1 MKEYFYKQEYKYMYL
16 ANVSYSF
23 ANALSE
29 TFGTVMLY
37 KSGIP
42 IWLILLIYG
51 LRFGITGLCTPLFVS
66 ISSRFGIAK
75 CILISNIFSI
85 ISAYMMLDGTNI
97 YRNIVIFILAMG
109 FMGISNP
116 STDSLS
122 SKYVETEHR
131 GRYNS
136 VINIS
141 KIIAVALASCLVA
154 WGVISDNNIIL
165 FIIIAIFF
173 LLQYIFIRKIDY
185 KVENKTN
192 AFKASMKYIIKSK
205 SRYKIIYALR
215 TSHIIE
221 RQFVPL
227 YLFIAVK
234 DFSVFSSITIISLL
248 LQIITVSLI
257 GKYTD
262 KNIVKANSLVTIIKV
277 IITSVFLF
285 AKNKVTIAFN
295 KVLND
300 NFEKVYET
308 SINTSIQ
315 NIIIES
321 KEDNDLLSAV
331 GQMSLCFTEVIVFA
345 LLAIISSFIGE
356 KVFTIIFILSIIS
369 SIFINI
375 NIKNNKYME
384 KTKKLISKKNLTKI
398 YSKYIINLNDTISF

>member
-1 MKEYFYKQEYKYMYL
+1 MKEYFYKPEYKYMYL

-23 ANALSE
+23 ANALIE

-51 LRFGITGLCTPLFVS
+51 LRFGITGFCTPLFVS

-85 ISAYMMLDGTNI
+85 ISAYMMLDETNI

-109 FMGISNP
+109 FMGLSNP

-131 GRYNS
+131 GRFNS
-136 VINIS
+136 LINIS
-141 KIIAVALASCLVA
+141 KIVATAIASCLVA

-165 FIIIAIFF
+165 FIVISMFF

-185 KVENKTN
+185 KVENETN
-192 AFKASMKYIIKSK
+192 AFKASMKYIIKTKSK
-205 SRYKIIYALR
+205 YKIIYALR

-221 RQFVPL
+221 RLFVPL

-234 DFSVFSSITIISLL
+234 DFSVFSSIIIISLL
-248 LQIITVSLI
+248 LQIITISLI

-262 KNIVKANSLVTIIKV
+262 KNIVKANTLVTIIKV
-277 IITSVFLF
+277 IITGVFLF
-285 AKNKVTIAFN
+285 AKNKVIIAFN
-295 KVLND
+295 KTLSD

-308 SINTSIQ
+308 SIHTSIQ
-315 NIIIES
+315 NIIKES
-321 KEDNDLLSAV
+321 KEDNDLLAAV
-331 GQMSLCFTEVIVFA
+331 GQMSLCFTEVIIFA
-345 LLAIISSFIGE
+345 ILTIASILIGE
-356 KVFTIIFILSIIS
+356 QVFIIIFILSIIS
-369 SIFINI
+369 SIFINLKI
-375 NIKNNKYME
+375 NK
-384 KTKKLISKKNLTKI
+384 
-398 YSKYIINLNDTISF
+398 

>member
-1 MKEYFYKQEYKYMYL
+1 MKEYFYKPEYKYMYL
-16 ANVSYSF
+16 GNMSYSF
-23 ANALSE
+23 ANALIE

-37 KSGIP
+37 KSGVP

-85 ISAYMMLDGTNI
+85 VSAYMMLDATNI

-109 FMGISNP
+109 LMGLSNP
-116 STDSLS
+116 ATDALS
-122 SKYVETEHR
+122 SRYVETPHR

-136 VINIS
+136 FINVS
-141 KIIAVALASCLVA
+141 KIIATALASCLVA
-154 WGVISDNNIIL
+154 WGVISNNNVIL
-165 FIIIAIFF
+165 FTIITIFF
-173 LLQYIFIRKIDY
+173 LLHYVFIRKIDY
-185 KVENKTN
+185 KVEKKGN
-192 AFKASMKYIIKSK
+192 AFKESMRYIIKTK
-205 SRYKIIYALR
+205 SRYKTIYALR

-221 RQFVPL
+221 RLFVPL
-227 YLFIAVK
+227 YLYIAVR
-234 DFSVFSSITIISLL
+234 DFSVFSSIIIISLL
-248 LQIITVSLI
+248 LQIITITLI

-262 KNIVKANSLVTIIKV
+262 KNIGKANTLVTVIKV
-277 IITSVFLF
+277 IITSIFLF

-295 KVLND
+295 KTLSD

-315 NIIIES
+315 NIIKES
-321 KEDNDLLSAV
+321 EEDNDLLAAV

-356 KVFTIIFILSIIS
+356 KVFIIIFILSIIS

-375 NIKNNKYME
+375 NVKNNKD
-384 KTKKLISKKNLTKI
+384 IKI
-398 YSKYIINLNDTISF
+398 E

>member
-1 MKEYFYKQEYKYMYL
+1 MKEYFYKPEYKYMYL

-136 VINIS
+136 LINIS

-165 FIIIAIFF
+165 STIIAIFF

-192 AFKASMKYIIKSK
+192 AFIASMKYIIKSK

-221 RQFVPL
+221 RQYVPL

-248 LQIITVSLI
+248 LQVITVSLI

-262 KNIVKANSLVTIIKV
+262 KNIIKANSLVTIIKV

-356 KVFTIIFILSIIS
+356 KVFIIIFILSILS

-375 NIKNNKYME
+375 NIKN
-384 KTKKLISKKNLTKI
+384 
-398 YSKYIINLNDTISF
+398 SKYIEVR

>member
-1 MKEYFYKQEYKYMYL
+1 MKEYFYKPEYKYMYL

-136 VINIS
+136 LINIS

-165 FIIIAIFF
+165 FTIIAIFF

-221 RQFVPL
+221 RQYVPL

-234 DFSVFSSITIISLL
+234 DFSVFSSIIIISLL

-315 NIIIES
+315 NIIKES

-331 GQMSLCFTEVIVFA
+331 GQMSLCFTEVIVFP

-356 KVFTIIFILSIIS
+356 KVFIIIFILSILS

-375 NIKNNKYME
+375 NIKNNKYIE
-384 KTKKLISKKNLTKI
+384 KDQKTM
-398 YSKYIINLNDTISF
+398 

>member
-1 MKEYFYKQEYKYMYL
+1 MKEYFYKPEYKYMYL

-23 ANALSE
+23 ANALIE

-51 LRFGITGLCTPLFVS
+51 LRFGITGFCTPLFVS
-66 ISSRFGIAK
+66 ISSRFSIAT

-97 YRNIVIFILAMG
+97 YRNIAIFILAMG
-109 FMGISNP
+109 FMGLSNP

-136 VINIS
+136 LINIS
-141 KIIAVALASCLVA
+141 KIIATALASCIVA

-165 FIIIAIFF
+165 FTVIAIFF
-173 LLQYIFIRKIDY
+173 LLQYILIRKIDY

-192 AFKASMKYIIKSK
+192 AFIASMKYIIKTKSK
-205 SRYKIIYALR
+205 YKIIYALR

-221 RQFVPL
+221 RLFVPL

-234 DFSVFSSITIISLL
+234 DFSLFSSIVIISLL

-262 KNIVKANSLVTIIKV
+262 KNITKANTLVTIIKV
-277 IITSVFLF
+277 IITSVFLL

-295 KVLND
+295 KTLSD

-308 SINTSIQ
+308 SIHTSIQ
-315 NIIIES
+315 NMIKES
-321 KEDNDLLSAV
+321 KEDNDLLATV

-345 LLAIISSFIGE
+345 ILTIASIFIEE
-356 KVFTIIFILSIIS
+356 KVFIIIFILSIIS

-375 NIKNNKYME
+375 NIKN
-384 KTKKLISKKNLTKI
+384 SK
-398 YSKYIINLNDTISF
+398 

>member
-1 MKEYFYKQEYKYMYL
+1 MKEYFYKPEYKYMYL

-85 ISAYMMLDGTNI
+85 ISAYMMLDVRSI
-97 YRNIVIFILAMG
+97 YRNIVLIILAMV

-136 VINIS
+136 LINIS

-165 FIIIAIFF
+165 FTIIAIFF

-262 KNIVKANSLVTIIKV
+262 KNIGKANTLVTIIKV

-315 NIIIES
+315 NIIKES

-356 KVFTIIFILSIIS
+356 KVFIIIFILSILS

-375 NIKNNKYME
+375 NIKN
-384 KTKKLISKKNLTKI
+384 
-398 YSKYIINLNDTISF
+398 SKYIEVR

>member
-1 MKEYFYKQEYKYMYL
+1 MKEYFYKPEYKYMYL

-136 VINIS
+136 LINIS

-165 FIIIAIFF
+165 FTIIAIFF

-234 DFSVFSSITIISLL
+234 DFSVFSSIIIISLL

-262 KNIVKANSLVTIIKV
+262 KNIGKANSLVTIIKI

-315 NIIIES
+315 NIIKES

-356 KVFTIIFILSIIS
+356 KVFIIIFILSIIS

-375 NIKNNKYME
+375 NIKNNKNIE
-384 KTKKLISKKNLTKI
+384 KDQKTM
-398 YSKYIINLNDTISF
+398 

>member
-1 MKEYFYKQEYKYMYL
+1 MKEYFYKPEYKYMYL

-51 LRFGITGLCTPLFVS
+51 LRFGITGLLTPLFVS

-85 ISAYMMLDGTNI
+85 ISAYMMIDGTNI
-97 YRNIVIFILAMG
+97 YKNIVIFILAMG
-109 FMGISNP
+109 FMGLSNP

-122 SKYVETEHR
+122 SRYVETEHR

-136 VINIS
+136 LINIS
-141 KIIAVALASCLVA
+141 KIIAIALASGLVA

-165 FIIIAIFF
+165 FTVIAIFF

-192 AFKASMKYIIKSK
+192 AFKASIKYIVKSK
-205 SRYKIIYALR
+205 SKYKIIYALR

-221 RQFVPL
+221 RQFIPL

-234 DFSVFSSITIISLL
+234 DFSVFSSIIIISLL
-248 LQIITVSLI
+248 LQVITVSLI

-262 KNIVKANSLVTIIKV
+262 KNIVKANNLVTIIKV

-285 AKNKVTIAFN
+285 AKNKVTITFN

-315 NIIIES
+315 NIIKES

-331 GQMSLCFTEVIVFA
+331 GQMSLCFTEVIVFP

-356 KVFTIIFILSIIS
+356 KVFIIIFILSILS

-375 NIKNNKYME
+375 NIKNNKYIE
-384 KTKKLISKKNLTKI
+384 KDQKTM
-398 YSKYIINLNDTISF
+398 